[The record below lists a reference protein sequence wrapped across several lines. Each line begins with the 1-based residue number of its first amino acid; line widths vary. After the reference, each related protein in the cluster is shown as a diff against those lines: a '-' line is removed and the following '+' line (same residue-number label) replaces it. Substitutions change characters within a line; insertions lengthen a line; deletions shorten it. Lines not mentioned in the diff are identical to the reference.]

1 MFLWLDNNFSYYQ
14 KASQYIVDFVEREE
28 RGDIDF
34 SEFVMGLSN
43 LSTKE
48 DREEKLRFA
57 FRIYDIDNNGFISN
71 VELFQVLKTMV
82 GDNLKDFQIQEIVDK
97 TIRSADEMGDLD
109 GKISFDE
116 FCQVV
121 EKTKVNKKVGAFSED
136 EETKQ
141 LWQRKLSSINTS
153 L

>member
-1 MFLWLDNNFSYYQ
+1 
-14 KASQYIVDFVEREE
+14 
-28 RGDIDF
+28 
-34 SEFVMGLSN
+34 MGLSN

>member
-1 MFLWLDNNFSYYQ
+1 MSLWLNNNFSYYQ

-28 RGDIDF
+28 SGDIDF

-57 FRIYDIDNNGFISN
+57 FRIYDIDNNGFISD

-82 GDNLKDFQIQEIVDK
+82 GDNLKDFQIQEIVDM
-97 TIRSADEMGDLD
+97 TIRSADEKGDLD

-116 FCQVV
+116 FCQIV

-141 LWQRKLSSINTS
+141 LSQRKLSSINTS